1 MPKAAHYILRGV
13 VRHMSKPTIILATS
27 NGVGMGHLARA
38 SAVALA
44 LKDVANP
51 IIVSMAGGI
60 AEIPSFMGIRCE
72 YIPGRDRLWM
82 SREKWDKY
90 LRDRL
95 LALVEETG
103 AKVLSFDGV
112 VPYPGV
118 IAAKNSHPSL
128 KLVWVRRGLWQKKP
142 QRFILGLQA
151 AMMDV
156 IIEPGDIAR
165 AYDFGPTS
173 QRKDA
178 VITSP
183 VSLFRKED
191 ALSRDDARRALGLDL
206 NRPVALVQLGTG
218 DSDVNHK
225 MEAALEGLIGWKD
238 LQVILTKAP
247 IDKDG
252 KSLAP
257 AGLDIKTV
265 RYFPL
270 AQVLHA
276 FDAGICAT
284 GYNGVHELLP
294 AQVPT
299 VFVSNIR
306 GTDDQ
311 EARARWCHDFGYAL
325 RADQSDLNE
334 ITATVKKLQDPLVRA
349 QLSARCAELPN
360 TTGGAEI
367 AAMLYRLAIEQKPV
381 RAKTF
386 TFARLM
392 AQDHINRGLRHVA
405 NLGLRRVA
413 LVYRFLNPH
422 ISVQEIDQVPPVF
435 GNHTTAAELHPLI
448 KSATRYEH
456 MIEGASDNYRKRRE
470 EIAFAAYGKEMIV
483 TKTK

>member
-178 VITSP
+178 VLTSP
-183 VSLFRKED
+183 VSLFRRED

-225 MEAALEGLIGWKD
+225 MTAALEGLIGWKD

-257 AGLDIKTV
+257 AGLDLKTV

-270 AQVLHA
+270 AKVLHA

-325 RADQSDLNE
+325 RADQSDLTD
-334 ITATVKKLQDPLVRA
+334 ITATVKKLQDPLARA
-349 QLSARCAELPN
+349 QLSAQCANLPD

-367 AAMLYRLAIEQKPV
+367 AEILYKLAIAEKSTH
-381 RAKTF
+381 AKDLTF
-386 TFARLM
+386 KRLM
-392 AQDHINRGLRHVA
+392 LQDHFNRGLRHVA
-405 NLGLRRVA
+405 NLGIRRIA
-413 LVYRFLNPH
+413 LVYRRFYPH
-422 ISVQEIDQVPPVF
+422 KILEIVKQAPPIFGDSTKPEELRELITSSNRFEHLISGSSP
-435 GNHTTAAELHPLI
+435 AYLI
-448 KSATRYEH
+448 R
-456 MIEGASDNYRKRRE
+456 RK
-470 EIAFAAYGKEMIV
+470 EIAQEAYGMPVEIV
-483 TKTK
+483 KR